1 MKKFL
6 PKGLSTAVLTSVLA
20 LGLCGSVWAEEAVNA
35 EVGDK
40 DALTAE
46 LEITLDTMIVT
57 AGRVP
62 ARITD
67 AKADISVV
75 TRQQMED
82 MHLTNV
88 EDALRTVPGVQ
99 MSSYGGPGGI
109 NSNINTVRINGSK
122 DIVILVD
129 GVRVSDFQGKNS
141 GAVQAAVSYTHLT
154 LPTRACRCR
163 SRWSPYH

>member
-6 PKGLSTAVLTSVLA
+6 PKRLSAAVITSVLA
-20 LGLCGSVWAEEAVNA
+20 LGLCGSVWAEETAPV

-40 DALTAE
+40 DALTTE
-46 LEITLDTMIVT
+46 LEFTLDTMIVT

-88 EDALRTVPGVQ
+88 EAPIALC
-99 MSSYGGPGGI
+99 
-109 NSNINTVRINGSK
+109 
-122 DIVILVD
+122 
-129 GVRVSDFQGKNS
+129 
-141 GAVQAAVSYTHLT
+141 QAY
-154 LPTRACRCR
+154 R
-163 SRWSPYH
+163 